1 MQSFYHLYGKYW
13 DHPMSTL
20 FFFLLPLQ
28 RTCLVSSSLHD
39 DVWETEKR
47 TKDQISHLMVLF
59 YQVVCCELAQHWSI
73 PWVYMYSFF
82 IHINTSIYMY
92 MSMGMYVCVSGDWGC
107 IWPAPVLFW
116 FIRLVE
122 SIITES
128 LHLLSFITPHL
139 FSFYS
144 QGLAEYITDFPWGCR
159 ASSSTTGDNGM
170 TGRGFWACFIIRAIS
185 NIFTLNHYHCFL
197 IILDIRTRRIGQAH
211 RTAQAS
217 RLGRIKISI
226 WIQDCIP
233 TLNIS
238 L

>member
-1 MQSFYHLYGKYW
+1 MHV
-13 DHPMSTL
+13 
-20 FFFLLPLQ
+20 
-28 RTCLVSSSLHD
+28 R
-39 DVWETEKR
+39 
-47 TKDQISHLMVLF
+47 
-59 YQVVCCELAQHWSI
+59 
-73 PWVYMYSFF
+73 
-82 IHINTSIYMY
+82 
-92 MSMGMYVCVSGDWGC
+92 VCVSGDWGC

-185 NIFTLNHYHCFL
+185 NIFTLNHYHWFL
-197 IILDIRTRRIGQAH
+197 IILDIRTRHIGRVH
-211 RTAQAS
+211 RLHLKRRTAQAS
-217 RLGRIKISI
+217 RNKWTFVPYQNLNLNSRLHPNIKHFII
-226 WIQDCIP
+226 NRE
-233 TLNIS
+233 TE
-238 L
+238 